1 MAKKRFL
8 VLGLAILVCF
18 AAPGIADDLKDSL
31 VEGKVSFDLRYRFE
45 FVDQEDIDNNAKA
58 STFRLRLG
66 YTTGKFHGFNLHVD
80 LETIQAVGNDYYDST
95 DNNRID
101 FPTVADPPDSEL
113 NQAFLSFSGIKNMVF
128 QLGRQR
134 IKLDNDRFIGN
145 VGWRQNE
152 QTYDAFRFISTII
165 PKTTFTLVYIANVNR
180 IFGEHHSSLSDIDLN
195 AYIVHFSFGSPIGRL
210 SIYNHFLEDQD
221 APADSHQ
228 NLGARF
234 TGVRNLS
241 GETSLVYTLEYAKQS
256 DYKDGEDFIDADYRF
271 FELGVKW
278 NRFTLKGGYEALGG
292 NGVYSFLTP
301 FATLHAFN
309 GWADKF
315 LSTPL
320 DGLVDK
326 YILLSMQ
333 AELGKWPLELKGIF
347 HDFRSDVNSIDY
359 GREWDLQAQLDLSDE
374 CKLTVKYANY
384 VSQNHAT
391 DTTKF
396 WAGIQYRF

>member
-134 IKLDNDRFIGN
+134 IKLDNDRFLWITD
-145 VGWRQNE
+145 W
-152 QTYDAFRFISTII
+152 A
-165 PKTTFTLVYIANVNR
+165 PVN
-180 IFGEHHSSLSDIDLN
+180 L
-195 AYIVHFSFGSPIGRL
+195 
-210 SIYNHFLEDQD
+210 
-221 APADSHQ
+221 
-228 NLGARF
+228 
-234 TGVRNLS
+234 
-241 GETSLVYTLEYAKQS
+241 
-256 DYKDGEDFIDADYRF
+256 
-271 FELGVKW
+271 
-278 NRFTLKGGYEALGG
+278 
-292 NGVYSFLTP
+292 
-301 FATLHAFN
+301 
-309 GWADKF
+309 
-315 LSTPL
+315 
-320 DGLVDK
+320 
-326 YILLSMQ
+326 
-333 AELGKWPLELKGIF
+333 
-347 HDFRSDVNSIDY
+347 
-359 GREWDLQAQLDLSDE
+359 
-374 CKLTVKYANY
+374 
-384 VSQNHAT
+384 
-391 DTTKF
+391 
-396 WAGIQYRF
+396 